1 MIIIALLY
9 LLFAITFILAKSV
22 LFYLSPLMLI
32 GIRMTLAGAVLLGYL
47 SLRKRISIFRA
58 SWPLL
63 VQLIF
68 FHIYLAYGAEFWAL
82 QFTSSTKTALIYNMS
97 PFITALLVA
106 FLGYERVTRMQWVG
120 LAIGSCALIPWALST
135 TGCEDIFGTVLSFSI
150 PEIVLL
156 IAVTSSAYGWILVGR
171 LIRQYRY
178 SPALLNGIAMFF
190 GGLLALISSYLIEGA
205 IGLAGLKELC
215 SSAYHQPL
223 FSSDLLIAGGYL
235 AGLIIIANLI
245 CYNLY
250 GYLLQRYSATLL
262 SFAGSLCPL
271 FTGILEWLI
280 RGEPLTGYFYATL
293 VITTVGLYV
302 FYRQELNSSVA

>member
-1 MIIIALLY
+1 MIIIAVLY
-9 LLFAITFILAKSV
+9 FLFAITFILAKSV
-22 LFYLSPLMLI
+22 LYYISPLLLI
-32 GIRMTLAGAVLLGYL
+32 GIRMTLAGTVLLGYL
-47 SLRKRISIFRA
+47 AIRKNISIVRK

-106 FLGYERVTRMQWVG
+106 FLGYERVSRTQWVG
-120 LAIGSCALIPWALST
+120 LGIGFCALVPWALST
-135 TGCEDIFGTVLSFSI
+135 TGCEDIFGSLLSLSI
-150 PEIVLL
+150 PELVLL

-171 LIRQYRY
+171 LIREYRY
-178 SPALLNGIAMFF
+178 APALVNGIAMFF

-205 IGLAGLKELC
+205 TGFIGLRTLC
-215 SSAYHQPL
+215 STIHYQPL
-223 FSSDLLIAGGYL
+223 LSSDLVIAGGYL

-250 GYLLQRYSATLL
+250 GYLLHRYSATLL

-293 VITTVGLYV
+293 LLTTVGLYV
-302 FYRQELNSSVA
+302 FYRSELRHQ